1 MSATLCRP
9 CETIEWKSPTRQR
22 LELQADQDRA
32 DMAYLEV
39 TMRLFDPNFEPEI
52 STDTRTRNDW
62 FRPGE

>member
-1 MSATLCRP
+1 MSATQCRP
-9 CETIEWKSPTRQR
+9 CETIDWKSPTRQR

-39 TMRLFDPNFEPEI
+39 AMRLFDPNFEPEI
-52 STDTRTRNDW
+52 SSDTRTRNDW

>member
-1 MSATLCRP
+1 MSTLRNNRL
-9 CETIEWKSPTRQR
+9 EIADAPT
-22 LELQADQDRA
+22 LELQADQGRA

-52 STDTRTRNDW
+52 STDTRARNDW